1 MDLDKTITDRVEE
14 KQLVWYGMV
23 TYKGCQKRG
32 GQRRFGNGPHME
44 EGEEDDHEGPGLI
57 ISRRPWQAGTLM
69 NKISRTVRGGE
80 EVARNVRK
88 GCRTLDDDDN
98 S

>member
-1 MDLDKTITDRVEE
+1 
-14 KQLVWYGMV
+14 MV

-32 GQRRFGNGPHME
+32 GQRRFGNGPHKE
-44 EGEEDDHEGPGLI
+44 QGEEDDHERPGLI
-57 ISRRPWQAGTLM
+57 TSKRPWQPGIM
-69 NKISRTVRGGE
+69 MSKISRTVRGGE

-98 S
+98 DDNTLLGFWT